1 MPIEIPL
8 TKGETAIVSEE
19 DKDLAQWSWR
29 LCDSNRRRHGG
40 HYAGYAKCWVSHA
53 HAEAS
58 PYRQGQTKR
67 LHRVILERIEGR
79 VLERWEHTDHI
90 NGNGLDNR
98 RENVRL
104 ATPSQNSC
112 NTRKPKAREGSS
124 YGKISKYKGVSRTK
138 KRNGDFMSTWYC
150 YIRVNGKVHYRS
162 GFKTEEDAV
171 WARDVLALKLHGE
184 YAYLNFPERLEEYMA
199 DLKNTRKKILE
210 P

>member
-1 MPIEIPL
+1 MSIEIPL
-8 TKGETAIVSEE
+8 TKGETAIISEA
-19 DKDLAQWSWR
+19 DKDLAQWPWR
-29 LCDSNRRRHGG
+29 LCDSNRRRHGD
-40 HYAGYAKCWVSHA
+40 HYTGYAKCWVSHA

-104 ATPSQNSC
+104 ATPSQNSS
-112 NTRKPKAREGSS
+112 NTRKPKAREGST
-124 YGKISKYKGVSRTK
+124 YGKISKYKGVSRLR

-150 YIRVNGKVHYRS
+150 YVGKFQEH
-162 GFKTEEDAV
+162 GFKTEEDAAR
-171 WARDVLALKLHGE
+171 ARDVLALKLHGE
-184 YAYLNFPERLEEYMA
+184 YAWLNFPERREEYLA
-199 DLKNTRKKILE
+199 ELE
-210 P
+210 G